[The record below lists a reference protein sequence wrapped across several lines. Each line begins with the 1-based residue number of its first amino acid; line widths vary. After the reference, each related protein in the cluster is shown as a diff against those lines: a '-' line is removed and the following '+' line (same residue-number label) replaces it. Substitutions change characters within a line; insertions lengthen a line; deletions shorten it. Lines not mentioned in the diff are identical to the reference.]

1 MTMNP
6 LPPQAYTKETLV
18 LAYEWLNKQSK
29 EIREMCGTPD
39 ILVSL
44 YNKAKMQG
52 DEALERPSIKNFK
65 NELKKIFPVL
75 NRHSNDKIDDVWD
88 QMCDYNEHCHGRL

>member
-1 MTMNP
+1 MTKPIILIP
-6 LPPQAYTKETLV
+6 LSVIVPCDPNKSKQAFAQLGITT
-18 LAYEWLNKQSK
+18 WQF
-29 EIREMCGTPD
+29 IRHWFAWDKLIMRYRFGRLGP
-39 ILVSL
+39 V
-44 YNKAKMQG
+44 
-52 DEALERPSIKNFK
+52 NFK